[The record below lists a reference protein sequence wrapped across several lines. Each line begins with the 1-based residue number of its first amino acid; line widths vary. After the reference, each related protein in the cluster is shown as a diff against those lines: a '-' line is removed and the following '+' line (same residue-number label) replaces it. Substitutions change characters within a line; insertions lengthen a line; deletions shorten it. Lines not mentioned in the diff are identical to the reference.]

1 MSKFLKERAAEEP
14 VSETGFGGF
23 DGPRGSRWRWILRR
37 AVIALLVMAAVAGLG
52 GYAYWRSLRDTPQYS
67 LALLVDAARR
77 DDQATIDTLVDV
89 NSVVDDFV
97 PQVTSKAVELYGRG
111 LSQGEI
117 QGIGRIA
124 NPILPAVKNRV
135 RSELPRQIRNKT
147 EKFERVPFA
156 AMVVGANRYLDIE
169 VRGDSATVKS
179 KLPEHSFEVTMRRSG
194 DDWKITSLRDDK
206 LSTDIARNIGE
217 EIIAIASSNRPD
229 SPNKLG
235 IRNLTDLLQQAEEIL
250 K

>member
-1 MSKFLKERAAEEP
+1 MSKFLIERAAEEP

-23 DGPRGSRWRWILRR
+23 DEPRGSSWRRILRR
-37 AVIALLVMAAVAGLG
+37 AAIALLVIAAVAGLG

-67 LALLVDAARR
+67 LALLVDAARH
-77 DDQATIDTLVDV
+77 DDQATIDALVDV

-111 LSQGEI
+111 LSLSEI